1 MPNINFETLFIPIV
15 VIFCLCI
22 GYILK
27 TWMPTDNKW
36 IPTILAIVGAIC
48 GVIAN
53 GFSFE
58 SIVYG
63 MLSGLASVGLHQAF
77 KQHLQIQTPIGDNAE
92 RGEDHEEEGQ

>member
-1 MPNINFETLFIPIV
+1 MEFEFEKLFIPIV
-15 VIFCLCI
+15 VVFCLCI

-27 TWMPTDNKW
+27 RWMPTDDKW
-36 IPTILAIVGAIC
+36 IPTILAIIGAVA

-77 KQHLQIQTPIGDNAE
+77 KQHLKLGSMEIGDYL
-92 RGEDHEEEGQ
+92 GEEADDEEEGQ

>member
-1 MPNINFETLFIPIV
+1 MDFIEFEKLFIPIV

-27 TWMPTDNKW
+27 RWMPTDDKW
-36 IPTILAIVGAIC
+36 IPTILAIVGAVA

-53 GFSFE
+53 GMSFE

-77 KQHLQIQTPIGDNAE
+77 KQHLKLPDEIGDELGA
-92 RGEDHEEEGQ
+92 GEEDEDGEN